1 MGFNSGFKGLINRK
15 VKRTPK
21 SRIFMECLLLGI
33 EFKLC
38 QIDISHAP
46 IILVYVQV
54 GGKHENL
61 QFYIKCELI
70 SVGDLVSQQNNCPAL
85 GQFLV
90 YLHGTCF
97 SGPKVEP
104 HV

>member
-1 MGFNSGFKGLINRK
+1 
-15 VKRTPK
+15 
-21 SRIFMECLLLGI
+21 MECLLLGI

-70 SVGDLVSQQNNCPAL
+70 SVGDLVSQQKNCPAL

-97 SGPKVEP
+97 SGPKVEH